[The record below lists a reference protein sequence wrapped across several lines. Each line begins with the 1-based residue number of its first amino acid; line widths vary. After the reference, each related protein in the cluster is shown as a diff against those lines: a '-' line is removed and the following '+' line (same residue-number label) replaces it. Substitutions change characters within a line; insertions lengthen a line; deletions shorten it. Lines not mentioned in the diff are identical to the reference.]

1 MKKILITVT
10 SVTMLLAILSPAT
23 IVLAASPVIV
33 NGSFETGNY
42 DGWTLWEGNNPYGQD
57 WPECGTWGIAY
68 DGEVIESG
76 YVTYDF
82 CDGAMVEQRSLPD
95 FSITYETTDGEYL
108 AYQLQT
114 APQDHRMYQDVKLPD
129 STANLS
135 WDMFYTNHAGVSSDS
150 QYLAVHI
157 RDPLS
162 DSVLETLFTTEGDA
176 SQSILMTHF
185 TCDISDYAGSE
196 VRIDVE
202 MRVNQGYL
210 DAGFDNFVIEQDEYT
225 ITATAGDGGTIS
237 PSGDVTVNNGDSQTF
252 TITADAGYYI
262 DDVLV
267 DGASAGAVDSYTF
280 TSVETNHTIE
290 AAFAIDTY
298 TITATAGA
306 GGSISPSGDV
316 TVNNGD
322 SQTFTITPD
331 AGYHIADVLVDS
343 VSVGVV
349 SSSPGSYTFT
359 GVDDNHTI
367 DATFAKE
374 PPGWSKESKEG
385 WDGQVPPG
393 LDKNDKTPPG
403 FDKGNKTGW
412 DNSNIYGLHG
422 LGPPGL
428 YKNDK
433 TTPGSDKGNK
443 TGWK

>member
-10 SVTMLLAILSPAT
+10 SVTMLMAVLSPAT
-23 IVLAASPVIV
+23 ALAASPVIV

-42 DGWTLWEGNNPYGQD
+42 TGWTLWEGN
-57 WPECGTWGIAY
+57 PEGWDKFGTWGIAY
-68 DGEVIESG
+68 DGQEINPSQQIW
-76 YVTYDF
+76 DF
-82 CDGAMVEQRSLPD
+82 CDETMVTQRSSPGLP
-95 FSITYETTDGEYL
+95 ITFEATDGKYL
-108 AYQLQT
+108 AYQLQ
-114 APQDHRMYQDVKLPD
+114 AGPQDHRMYQDVELPA

-135 WDMFYTNHAGVSSDS
+135 WDMFYENHYEYGFSDI

-157 RDPLS
+157 RDPLN
-162 DSVLETLFTTEGDA
+162 DSVLETLFKTGEYDP
-176 SQSILMTHF
+176 QNIPMTHF
-185 TCDISDYAGSE
+185 AYDISAYAGST

-202 MRVNQGYL
+202 MVVQNYFI
-210 DAGFDNFVIEQDEYT
+210 DAGFDNFVIDQEEYT
-225 ITATAGDGGTIS
+225 ITATAGAGGTIS
-237 PSGDVTVNNGDSQTF
+237 PEGEVTVNHGDDQAF

-280 TSVETNHTIE
+280 TSVEANHTIE

-322 SQTFTITPD
+322 IQTFTITPD
-331 AGYHIADVLVDS
+331 AGYHIDDVLVDG
-343 VSVGVV
+343 VSVDVV

-433 TTPGSDKGNK
+433 TPPGSDKGNK
-443 TGWK
+443 NGWK

>member
-10 SVTMLLAILSPAT
+10 SVTMLLAVLSPTTA
-23 IVLAASPVIV
+23 LAASPVIV
-33 NGSFETGNY
+33 NGSFETGDY
-42 DGWTLWEGNNPYGQD
+42 TGWTLWEGNPDN
-57 WPECGTWGIAY
+57 WPERGAWGIAH
-68 DGEVIESG
+68 DGDEINQGDSTWDYCDETL
-76 YVTYDF
+76 VTKNSP
-82 CDGAMVEQRSLPD
+82 G
-95 FSITYETTDGEYL
+95 SITYVTTDGEYL
-108 AYQLQT
+108 AYQLQ
-114 APQDHRMYQDVKLPD
+114 AGPQDHRMYQDVKLPA

-135 WDMFYTNHAGVSSDS
+135 WDMFYINHADVFSDS
-150 QYLAVHI
+150 QYIAVRI
-157 RDPLS
+157 RDPLNDEVLRLLFQTVPS
-162 DSVLETLFTTEGDA
+162 DP
-176 SQSILMTHF
+176 QSILMTHF
-185 TCDISDYAGSE
+185 TYDISDYAGSE

-202 MRVNQGYL
+202 MRVNQGFL
-210 DAGFDNFVIEQDEYT
+210 DAGFDNFVIDQDEYT

-331 AGYHIADVLVDS
+331 AGYHIADVLVDG
-343 VSVGVV
+343 VSVDVV
-349 SSSPGSYTFT
+349 NSSPGSYTFT

-385 WDGQVPPG
+385 WDGPVPPG

-403 FDKGNKTGW
+403 FNKGNKTGW

-433 TTPGSDKGNK
+433 TPPGSDKGNK